1 MEFCG
6 PVYSTCD
13 LKEGVWTLSRF
24 PAFWEGTELE
34 ESQRAGPL
42 QGGTWGG
49 APLVRSTVLFLA
61 F

>member
-13 LKEGVWTLSRF
+13 LKEGMWTLSRF

-34 ESQRAGPL
+34 ESQRAGSL
-42 QGGTWGG
+42 QGGTWSGC
-49 APLVRSTVLFLA
+49 PSC
-61 F
+61 